1 MLHCRYI
8 VVWQISYSTTFN
20 LSYRDSSLLLSLL
33 FIFFFDVH
41 CTFCRLRY
49 YLFLE
54 SSYRVLRAFFTRP
67 VIIIRV
73 TRANQVIIKPNFTAN
88 YELGRIN
95 CSESELVSDTEIY
108 GIIYCVPRIT
118 VQVLFEWKFIFT
130 TFDIAGPPLYMQKGR
145 NINHYLKVRPLSHC
159 KLQRTVR
166 EIFPSKVELGCFATH
181 RFYAKLFAWPISQR
195 GAAKK
200 RALK

>member
-1 MLHCRYI
+1 MYI
-8 VVWQISYSTTFN
+8 
-20 LSYRDSSLLLSLL
+20 R
-33 FIFFFDVH
+33 
-41 CTFCRLRY
+41 TFCRLCSLVILLISRK
-49 YLFLE
+49 LVSRFTN
-54 SSYRVLRAFFTRP
+54 FFTRP

-73 TRANQVIIKPNFTAN
+73 TRANQAIIKPKFNCK
-88 YELGRIN
+88 LRIGRNKLYVEWI
-95 CSESELVSDTEIY
+95 SFRYWIY
-108 GIIYCVPRIT
+108 GMIYRVPRIT

-145 NINHYLKVRPLSHC
+145 NIYHYLKVRPLSHC